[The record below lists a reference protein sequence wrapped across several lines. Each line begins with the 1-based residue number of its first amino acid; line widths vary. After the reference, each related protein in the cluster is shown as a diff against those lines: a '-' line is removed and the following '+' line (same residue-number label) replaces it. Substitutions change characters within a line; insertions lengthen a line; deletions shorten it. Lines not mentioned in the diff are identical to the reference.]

1 MVLNCRGGYTPEG
14 SVRGLIKTIRL
25 LVMKKRFNE
34 KIAFIAWSVF
44 LLSILFAYNE
54 SSNSRHC
61 PGCFGFGTFELLM
74 GVIIELLMEVIIT
87 LAFLGQLICAVIGF
101 SVSLG
106 RGEKRGILSYLALLL
121 CNLAFIVTFA
131 IS

>member
-1 MVLNCRGGYTPEG
+1 
-14 SVRGLIKTIRL
+14 
-25 LVMKKRFNE
+25 MKKRFNE

-54 SSNSRHC
+54 SSNSRPVC
-61 PGCFGFGTFELLM
+61 IGFGLFELLM
-74 GVIIELLMEVIIT
+74 GVIIELLMEVIIM

-106 RGEKRGILSYLALLL
+106 RGEKRGILSYLVLLL